1 MEAWLSS
8 SLMWMTTD
16 MAWTGGSW
24 PDSVGERAGKKKNR
38 KKLTVGADIMM
49 LNRLKI
55 CIHVVSSHP
64 SNQKHN
70 TTSSFSQQ
78 NRDIGSSHHK
88 KRRMSLNYYFM

>member
-1 MEAWLSS
+1 LEAWLNS
-8 SLMWMTTD
+8 SLMWMTAD
-16 MAWTGGSW
+16 IAWTGRSW
-24 PDSVGERAGKKKNR
+24 SDSVGGRAG
-38 KKLTVGADIMM
+38 KKLTVGADKMM

-64 SNQKHN
+64 FNQKHN

-88 KRRMSLNYYFM
+88 KKE

>member
-1 MEAWLSS
+1 
-8 SLMWMTTD
+8 MWTTID
-16 MAWTGGSW
+16 MAWTGRSW
-24 PDSVGERAGKKKNR
+24 PDNVGGRAGKKKNR